1 MLTAPRCRLDH
12 IAVTAPDLATGAA
25 WVRDAL
31 GAAMQPGG
39 AHALMS
45 THNCLLRLGETI
57 FLEVIAIDPAAP
69 PPGRARWFEL
79 DELPPGAAPR
89 LAAWV
94 ARTGDL
100 RAAAAAAS
108 EPLGELEALARG
120 DLRWSMAVPRGGRL
134 TLGGAAPLVIEW
146 HAGGEVAARLDDAGC
161 ALRRLELHHPE
172 PDRLAAAL
180 RSIGLAPGPE
190 AVEIAVAALPAGMPP
205 RLIAHIDTPRGP
217 RTLG

>member
-1 MLTAPRCRLDH
+1 MTTAPHCRLDH

-31 GAAMQPGG
+31 GAELQPGG
-39 AHALMS
+39 AHPLMS
-45 THNCLLRLGETI
+45 THNCLLRLGATI

-79 DELPPGAAPR
+79 DELPPDAAPR

-100 RAAAAAAS
+100 RATTAASS
-108 EPLGELEALARG
+108 EPLGEPVALARG
-120 DLRWSMAVPRGGRL
+120 DLRWSMAVPHGGRL
-134 TLGGAAPLVIEW
+134 TLGGAAPLLIEW
-146 HAGGEVAARLDDAGC
+146 RVGGEVASQLDDAGY

-172 PDRLAAAL
+172 PDRLAAVL

-190 AVEIAVAALPAGMPP
+190 AVEIAIAALPAGARP
-205 RLIAHIDTPRGP
+205 RLIVDIDTPHGP
-217 RTLG
+217 RRLG